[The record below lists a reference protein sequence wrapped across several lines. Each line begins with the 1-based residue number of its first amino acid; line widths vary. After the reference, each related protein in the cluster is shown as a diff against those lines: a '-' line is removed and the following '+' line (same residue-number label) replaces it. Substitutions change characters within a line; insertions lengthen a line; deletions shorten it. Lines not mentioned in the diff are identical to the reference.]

1 MLDLYNSK
9 AFEPLHTPGLI
20 YGKELT
26 GEQISMSV
34 LSEYLGRAVTV
45 EGFIKEIFSRDIKS
59 SHLLIVLQLEDKNGN
74 SVKGKLITNIQFKG
88 ELEAALQIGKQISL
102 SGVIVYDHFE
112 EMYMNCITAIKAR
125 AYDNDDPESVL
136 QNLRPSFVDPVI
148 NMTEKRR
155 VRENRLM
162 FAGAGIG
169 SVMAITIGFKVGGII
184 GVLTGGLLLIPLSL
198 LGMLIGFELFFFTEP
213 EDD

>member
-1 MLDLYNSK
+1 MFKRIVSGGEAGIVSTITGNTRRGTMLDLYNSK

-45 EGFIKEIFSRDIKS
+45 EGFIKEIFFRDIKS
-59 SHLLIVLQLEDKNGN
+59 SHLLIV
-74 SVKGKLITNIQFKG
+74 
-88 ELEAALQIGKQISL
+88 LQIGKQISL

-169 SVMAITIGFKVGGII
+169 SIMAITIGFKVGGII

>member
-45 EGFIKEIFSRDIKS
+45 EGFIKEIFFRDIKS

-74 SVKGKLITNIQFKG
+74 SVKGKLITNKQFKE
-88 ELEAALQIGKQISL
+88 ELEAALQIGEPIKL
-102 SGVIVYDHFE
+102 SGMIFYDRFDE
-112 EMYMNCITAIKAR
+112 LYMISITAIK
-125 AYDNDDPESVL
+125 
-136 QNLRPSFVDPVI
+136 
-148 NMTEKRR
+148 
-155 VRENRLM
+155 
-162 FAGAGIG
+162 
-169 SVMAITIGFKVGGII
+169 
-184 GVLTGGLLLIPLSL
+184 
-198 LGMLIGFELFFFTEP
+198 
-213 EDD
+213 

>member
-45 EGFIKEIFSRDIKS
+45 EGFIKEIFFRDIKS

-74 SVKGKLITNIQFKG
+74 SVKGKLITNIEFKE
-88 ELEAALQIGKQISL
+88 ELEAALQIGEPISL
-102 SGVIVYDHFE
+102 SGMMVYDKFDSAYVME
-112 EMYMNCITAIKAR
+112 CITGIKM
-125 AYDNDDPESVL
+125 NDYYEVS
-136 QNLRPSFVDPVI
+136 S
-148 NMTEKRR
+148 
-155 VRENRLM
+155 
-162 FAGAGIG
+162 
-169 SVMAITIGFKVGGII
+169 
-184 GVLTGGLLLIPLSL
+184 
-198 LGMLIGFELFFFTEP
+198 
-213 EDD
+213 

>member
-45 EGFIKEIFSRDIKS
+45 EGFIKEIFFRDIKS

-74 SVKGKLITNIQFKG
+74 SVKGKLITIKQLKEG
-88 ELEAALQIGKQISL
+88 LEASLQIGEPIKL
-102 SGVIVYDHFE
+102 SGMIFYDRFDE
-112 EMYMNCITAIKAR
+112 LYMISITAIK
-125 AYDNDDPESVL
+125 
-136 QNLRPSFVDPVI
+136 
-148 NMTEKRR
+148 
-155 VRENRLM
+155 
-162 FAGAGIG
+162 
-169 SVMAITIGFKVGGII
+169 
-184 GVLTGGLLLIPLSL
+184 
-198 LGMLIGFELFFFTEP
+198 
-213 EDD
+213 